1 MRNLVV
7 CVLILAAACKSGRGE
22 AGGADWVVPTTPAE
36 GKGEQMRITGVVK
49 FHEVEGG
56 FYSIQGADGVT
67 YDPTNLPEEFRQ
79 DGLAVEAETR
89 KRTDAMSIRQVG
101 TIVDIERI
109 RKR

>member
-1 MRNLVV
+1 MRSLYLVM
-7 CVLILAAACKSGRGE
+7 LLAVAACNSG
-22 AGGADWVVPTTPAE
+22 GGGTADWVVPTPPAE
-36 GKGEQMRITGVVK
+36 GKGEQTHISGVVK

-56 FYSIQGADGVT
+56 FYAIQGEDGVT

-79 DGLAVEAETR
+79 EGLAVEIEAR
-89 KRTDAMSIRQVG
+89 KRPDVMSVRQVG